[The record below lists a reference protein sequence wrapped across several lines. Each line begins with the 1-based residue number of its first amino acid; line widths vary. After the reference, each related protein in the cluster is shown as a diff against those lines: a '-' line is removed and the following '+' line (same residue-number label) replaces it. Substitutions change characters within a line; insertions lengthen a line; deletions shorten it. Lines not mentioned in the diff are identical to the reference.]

1 MSKRGNLCN
10 VQIENLAMLK
20 AGVYK
25 PKDYISR
32 LLFFALVKSTTSM
45 GRWSDILV
53 ISQPKTA

>member
-10 VQIENLAMLK
+10 VQIGNLAMLK

-25 PKDYISR
+25 PKDNISR
-32 LLFFALVKSTTSM
+32 LLFSALGTSTSM

>member
-1 MSKRGNLCN
+1 MSKGGNLCN
-10 VQIENLAMLK
+10 VQIGNLAMLK

-25 PKDYISR
+25 PKDIISR
-32 LLFFALVKSTTSM
+32 LLFFALGKSTSM